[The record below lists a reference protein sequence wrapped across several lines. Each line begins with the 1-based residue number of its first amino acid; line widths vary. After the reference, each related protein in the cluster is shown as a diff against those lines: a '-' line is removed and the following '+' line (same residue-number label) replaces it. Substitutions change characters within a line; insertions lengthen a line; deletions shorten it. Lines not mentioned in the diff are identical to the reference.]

1 MSYLTSDLQAGASS
15 GLPVDPIPVAPIK
28 SLENDKVGGCP
39 VLGAGVPLTT
49 RKTRRWVP
57 PMLDVVNLDFEF
69 LGALTA
75 ARSACDEGLAAESSI
90 QT

>member
-1 MSYLTSDLQAGASS
+1 MSHLTSDRQMGAAS
-15 GLPVDPIPVAPIK
+15 GLPVHLIPVAPIK
-28 SLENDKVGGCP
+28 SLENDRVGGCS

-75 ARSACDEGLAAESSI
+75 ARLACDEGWTAESSI